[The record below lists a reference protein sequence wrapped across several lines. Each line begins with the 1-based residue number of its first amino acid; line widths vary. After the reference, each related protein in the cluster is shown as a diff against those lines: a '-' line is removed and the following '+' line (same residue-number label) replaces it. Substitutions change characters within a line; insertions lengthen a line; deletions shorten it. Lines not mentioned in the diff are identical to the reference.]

1 MATFKESLSKSGKGV
16 LDARAANLAEMTK
29 IEADRQLSDYKA
41 KVLRIKNQIANHED
55 LAVTSRD
62 SLVVGGKDF
71 ESKAWV
77 EKGIEL
83 EKQLRVA
90 KIEYTLVKK
99 WHDRLFPENEEAM
112 ELEEEVEDVNE

>member
-41 KVLRIKNQIANHED
+41 KVLRIKNQIASHED

-112 ELEEEVEDVNE
+112 ELEEEIEDVNE

>member
-1 MATFKESLSKSGKGV
+1 MATFNESLSKSGKGV

-71 ESKAWV
+71 ESKLWV

-112 ELEEEVEDVNE
+112 ELEEEVEDVSE

>member
-1 MATFKESLSKSGKGV
+1 MATFKESLSKSGKGD

-71 ESKAWV
+71 ESKLWV

>member
-71 ESKAWV
+71 ESKLWV

>member
-71 ESKAWV
+71 ESKSWV

>member
-71 ESKAWV
+71 ESKSWV

-99 WHDRLFPENEEAM
+99 WHARLFPENEEAM

>member
-1 MATFKESLSKSGKGV
+1 MATCKESLSKSGKGG

-71 ESKAWV
+71 ESKLWV

>member
-71 ESKAWV
+71 ESKLWV

-112 ELEEEVEDVNE
+112 ELEEEVEDVND